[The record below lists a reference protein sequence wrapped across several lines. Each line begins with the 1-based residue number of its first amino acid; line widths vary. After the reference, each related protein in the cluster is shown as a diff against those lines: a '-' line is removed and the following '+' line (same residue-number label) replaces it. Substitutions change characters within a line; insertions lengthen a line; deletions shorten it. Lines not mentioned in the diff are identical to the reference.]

1 MHKPCTC
8 QPFVS
13 LFFNRYKAVGMSA
26 DSAHLI
32 TTALRDLYKIMD
44 KAPETLPPIVF
55 LQV

>member
-1 MHKPCTC
+1 
-8 QPFVS
+8 
-13 LFFNRYKAVGMSA
+13 MSA

-55 LQV
+55 LQVRQIQILWWYTE